1 MDVHQLA
8 LLARQPSAVLT
19 ERRSFWGMPKR
30 GLALILANAM
40 FWQPLLVQAEG
51 IVVSGPNTSLSQAG
65 NGVPIVNIA
74 TPNAS
79 GLSHNQYQQFNVESQ
94 GVILNNST
102 NQTQNTQ
109 LGGII
114 VGNSN
119 LRGTAATTILN
130 EVVGANAS
138 QLKGYTEVAGQ
149 AARVIVANPY
159 GISCNG
165 CGFINTPQV
174 TLTTGKPVLDANGQ
188 LQRFNVQGGSISI
201 DGVGL
206 NADNVDQF
214 DIITRSA
221 KINAELHAKRLN
233 IIAGRNDVD
242 AQTLNATAL
251 ADDGSAKPEL
261 AIDSSALG
269 GMYAG
274 TIRLVGTEA
283 GVGVRLAGNL
293 AASGGDIQ
301 IDANGHLNV
310 MQTAASGAVTVKA
323 NSAEVNGPVY
333 AGSSLAVTTAGD
345 LVTRQN
351 VAARDALTLSAGAQ
365 LNNSA
370 VIEAG
375 VNADNSRNGSG
386 DVTLS
391 ANGLSNSGSITAS
404 RALQA
409 TVSQTLNNQGA
420 TLNGQASTRI
430 AAAAIDNRQSGRILS
445 QSGSVDINA
454 SQVLNSQS
462 GLISSSGS
470 LTITAG
476 SLDNSQQGKLSSS
489 SVLSARI
496 SGQFLNQLG
505 LVSAN
510 GDLLLNAATLDNR
523 SAEISSLGNLTSTV
537 GQFNNSE
544 KGRLLANG
552 SLQLTSD
559 NLNNQNGSVA
569 GQQNVQLTLGQL
581 TNTGNGSVYGKNNLA
596 VSASGALNN
605 DQGTLRSDG
614 TLDVR
619 AASLSNNSGSTTS
632 AGAASVST
640 SGAVVSRGG
649 QILSDAG
656 LALISGSLD
665 NSQSGRIAG
674 NGVVLSTGAFDN
686 QRSGNL
692 SSTGTLQLTAAQVNN
707 SDAGRIASAMALT
720 AVVTGLNQTNDGRV
734 YSNTD
739 VSLDLSNGLLTNQGG
754 LINAPGQLVLKNLN
768 VVNNQ
773 SGKISSANGFT
784 LAATALD
791 NTDGSILSDKALFVR
806 VNQLLTNL
814 RGLVSATGLDLTA
827 GSLNNRNGEIS
838 SLGNLTAN
846 IGQFDNREKGR
857 LLANGALLLTAD
869 GLNNLNGVVSGQQ
882 GVQLNLGQLNNT
894 GAGSLYAK
902 SSLGLNVSG
911 TLNNDQG
918 VVRSDGTMDLK
929 AAGLA
934 NTNGSVTSAGTGV
947 LNFNGAVVNQGGQI
961 VSDAQLTLTSGSLD
975 NSQRGRIAGNGVVL
989 STGAFNNQQGGSLS
1003 STGAL
1008 RLTAGQVDNS
1018 AAGRIASAMALTA
1031 VVTGLNQT
1039 NDGRLYSNADVSL
1052 DLSNGLLT
1060 NQGGLINAP
1069 GQLVLKNLNVV
1080 NNQSGKFSSANG
1092 FTLAATALD
1101 NTDGSILSDKALVVR
1116 VNQLL
1121 TNLRGLVSATGLDLT
1136 AGSLNNRNGEIS
1148 SLGSL
1153 TANIGQFDNREK
1165 GRLLANGALLLTADG
1180 LNNLNGV
1187 VSGQQ
1192 SVQLNLGQ
1200 LNNTGAGSIYAKS
1213 SLGLSVSGTLNND
1226 QGVVR
1231 SDGTMDLKAA
1241 GLANT
1246 NGSVTSAGT
1255 GVLNFNG
1262 AVVNQGGQIVS
1273 DAQLTLTSGS
1283 LDNSQR
1289 GRIAGNGVVLS
1300 TGAFDNQHSG
1310 NLSSTGTLQLT
1321 AAQVNNSDAGRV
1333 ASAMALTAVV
1343 TGLNQTNDGRLYS
1356 NTDVSLDMSNGLLN
1370 NQSGQISAP
1379 GQLLLKNLNVVNNQS
1394 GKISSANGFTLA
1406 ATSLDNTDGS
1416 LISDKALIVRI
1427 NQLLTNLRGQISAN
1441 GVTLSAATLD
1451 NRNAEL
1457 SSLGNLTANIGQFDN
1472 REKGRLLAN
1481 GALLLTADGLNN
1493 LNGIVSGQQGVQLNL
1508 GQLTNTTGGSLYA
1521 KSSLGLTVSGALNND
1536 QGVLRSD
1543 GSLTLRAASLTN
1555 NAGSISS
1562 AGVAAINVD
1571 GDVVNRGG
1579 QVLSDAT
1586 LTLTSASLDNSQS
1599 GRIASKG
1606 LTLTT
1611 GAFDNHQDGRL
1622 TSTGELQLNAGLVN
1636 NSDAGRIASAMALTA
1651 VVTGLNQTRDGRLYS
1666 NSDVSLDLSNGV
1678 LTNQGGLIN
1687 APGQLL
1693 LKNLTSVSN
1702 RQGEISSANGFTL
1715 AATSLDNTEGSLL
1728 SDKALVVRINQWL
1741 TNLRGKISANGVNLS
1756 AATLDNRNAELSS
1769 LSTLTATLG
1778 EFDNTDKG
1786 RLLANGALLL
1796 TADTLNNQNGIV
1808 SGQQDVQLNLG
1819 QLSNMGAGSVY
1830 AKNRLGLTLTG
1841 ALNNDQ
1847 GLLRSDGALD
1857 LKAASLAN
1865 TGGSVTSAGVS
1876 TLATDAAVVNQGG
1889 QILSDATLTLTS
1901 ASLDNSQ
1908 SGRIA
1913 SNGLVLT
1920 TGAFDNHQ
1928 DGRLTSTGTLE
1939 LTATQVNNSEAG
1951 RIASAMA
1958 LTAVVTGL
1966 DQTND
1971 GRLYGN
1977 GDVSLDLS
1985 NGVLT
1990 NQGGQLSAPGQL
2002 LLKNLSSVNN
2012 RSGKISSAN
2021 GFTLAA
2027 TTLDNTAGS
2036 VISDKALIVRID
2048 QLLTNLRG
2056 LISATGVELNA
2067 ATLDNRN
2074 AELSSLGKLTA
2085 TVGQFDNSGK
2095 GRLLANG
2102 ALLLTADNL
2111 NNQGAG
2117 AVSGQQEVQLT
2128 LGQLTNIGSGSV
2140 YAKNTLG
2147 LTVSG
2152 ALNNNQGVV
2161 RSDGTLDVSGAS
2173 LANTAGSITSS
2184 GVSVLK
2190 IDGAVVN
2197 RGGQILSDSTLS
2209 LSSASLDNSQNGR
2222 IAGKGVKLVTG
2233 AFDNQ
2238 QGGRLTSTGT
2248 LKIDAGQVNNSD
2260 AGRIASA
2267 MALTA
2272 VVTGLDQSNDGRL
2285 YGNGDVSLDLSKGVL
2300 NNQGGLITAPGQ
2312 LLLKNLTSVNNQ
2324 NGEISSAKGFTLAAT
2339 SLDNTAGSVLS
2350 DNALIV
2356 RVDQLLTNL
2365 RGLVSGNGIDLTANE
2380 LNNQS
2385 GSVSSDADL
2394 LLTIAGTLANQK
2406 GELTSAGNTTL
2417 SALTLANANGQVM
2430 ADRFL
2435 KLVITDAI
2443 DNQAG
2448 TLGAGKGADIR
2459 AVSLDNRQA
2468 GALVTD
2474 GQLDLTLTGALDNR
2488 ASGSLQAKGL
2498 MNLTSQTLDNR
2509 GGRIAAQNLLMVRS
2523 ASVDNRGGAIRAE
2536 KGLQLFV
2543 DALDNSQTGLST
2555 AQKGLI
2561 NSNAGLELVG
2571 TRLDNRNGLL
2581 NAAGLMQLQADSV
2594 LNGSGR
2600 IASQADLVA
2609 HIGGLTQ
2616 QGGELVAQ
2624 GNLTLTGNTLDN
2636 QSGGLVGST
2645 KALNIDVADIDNKAG
2660 ELSSQIGVGI
2670 IAQTLDNSNGGK
2682 VLAGTALGLTV
2693 ARVINLNKGL
2703 LFGNTL
2709 RLEGTRLDN
2718 AGGTLASQQD
2728 LNIGLSGALDNTG
2741 GLLSSE
2747 SAMTVSAAS
2756 LQNAAGSLSSANALS
2771 VTTTGALSNQAGS
2784 ITTDAALTLTSA
2796 SLDNSKAGKLSGK
2809 GATQVTTGTFDNS
2822 QNGRLTSSDT
2832 LRLTAGKVINQ
2843 NAGRIASALALTA
2856 SVTSLDQQAGELF
2869 SNTSLSLDLNNG
2881 QLNNQGGLINASG
2894 VLLLKNLNGVA
2905 NQNGEISSAQA
2916 FSLNASSLD
2925 NSGGKLLSSQALT
2938 LVVNKALSNLKGNIS
2953 GAALSINSDSLDNT
2967 EGMISSRSGLDVT
2980 VNTALTN
2987 AQGTLIGDGNVNLSA
3002 ATANNRLGQ
3011 LASKQN
3017 LDAQIGNLQQQ
3028 NGQMLAQGTLT
3039 LRGDA
3044 LDNRQNGFIGA
3055 TQALAIN
3062 VTNIDNRGGE
3072 LSSQDT
3078 MTLTGQQ
3085 LNNSDKGQV
3094 LAQKALTLN
3103 IAQTTNRANGLLSSQ
3118 AGLTLIGSTLDNTGG
3133 ALSALKALGID
3144 LSAALDNSQG
3154 LISGEDILT
3163 LNAGSLTNTAGSV
3176 SSAGNLT
3183 LDSTGAISNQGGKL
3197 VTEGALKLT
3206 STRLDNSQRGTISGK
3221 GLLTLKTGDFDN
3233 SQNGRVSS
3241 NDRLELTSAQLT
3253 NSSGGSIGSSQ
3264 ALTASVSRL
3273 SQQGGKLFSNTSLSL
3288 DLNNGQLD
3296 NQNGLINAPG
3306 ALVLKNVNE
3315 VLNQN
3320 GEISSAQAFTVN
3332 AQQLNNTGGKL
3343 LSNQLLT
3350 LRIARALNNVKG
3362 MIAAAGVDAVV
3373 NTLDNTGG
3381 TLTSR
3386 NDLGLTVTGLLTNR
3400 DNGLINATQALKVG
3414 AASLDNQNGQVLGG
3428 TGLILN
3434 ATSINNTAK
3443 GLINSTGTLNLT
3455 AGSLDAGNG
3464 GEVSAARDMT
3474 LVLNALSL
3482 NGGRVMGDAGL
3493 SIDMVGNDL
3502 NNLGGLITADGQLT
3516 FSRLRDLNNQ
3526 SGEVSS
3532 AQSFTLNGR
3541 TLDNSSGKLISSN
3554 VLTVGATNLLNQN
3567 GLISGWQGLNVS
3579 GNRLDNRNSGTLSSR
3594 SGNLVTTLT
3603 GELLN
3608 GGNGAL
3614 VSQNTL
3620 SVTADSLD
3628 NSGGIL
3634 SSGTGQTLTVSGVLN
3649 NSQNGL
3655 IDSGAGLVVNANA
3668 LNNAAGNMTAQQDV
3682 SFGGSSL
3689 DNSAGNLSSKGAM
3702 TLDLLGSLTN
3712 TGGKLAS
3719 GGTLLLRRSTAI
3731 NNQAGQ
3737 LISQSLMTL
3746 NTSGQLDNSNR
3757 GTVAA
3762 NNTLTVVASGN
3773 VLNDADGLIYSQSAD
3788 AHVQAASLSNVRG
3801 TVQSVGALRV
3811 EVAGDV
3817 NNQNG
3822 RIIAQGG
3829 DLNVSAANLYSQGG
3843 VLSSLQGLFTANVT
3857 GVLKNGY
3864 DANRQGGVIQ
3874 AQRLNLTALS
3884 SFDNYGGRVS
3894 ARTGE
3899 ALINTASFDNRNG
3912 GLYAKGLVRVTGG
3925 NFDNSGDNDGQIAGG
3940 QVELNLS
3947 GALNNR
3953 FGIIESDS
3961 TLAVTAA
3968 SLDNQTGQ
3976 LRALGG
3982 GGATNFQIGNLFDNR
3997 NGTLESA
4004 NSDLI
4009 LNAGSFLNGGGSL
4022 LHTGNGTF
4030 DISTANLTNA
4040 GGSIVTRGGLTLTA
4054 DNWTNS
4060 SVIQAG
4066 RLTVNVG
4073 TLNQTAGGQ
4082 LLASSLF
4089 SGSGGN
4095 WTNDGLI
4102 ASDGSLSLNLGGT
4115 YGGNGRLSS
4124 LGTLGLS
4131 AAQVNLNAASTIAGG
4146 GDTSVSVGGQLS
4158 NVGRLTSATNLTVNA
4173 GSINN
4178 QGTLGSGQAL
4188 TVTTGSLV
4196 NDRGLIFSGSNMS
4209 LRVSSLNNSYA
4220 NIYSLGNLT
4229 IDRNGQGALAD
4240 SIVNSSASI
4249 QSDGSMSLAASTI
4262 KNIRAL
4268 LTTSNGGIYTARI
4281 DEGACNREF
4290 YNNDCGGGKA
4300 THTWEITQREKLE
4313 VTAASAASGITAGG
4327 NLNINGGDLFNQSS
4341 TIITSGNFTA
4351 ALNNLNNTGIEAS
4364 DTETVRVYRSARTSD
4379 ASAWTNAASDFTEK
4393 YWFTSGGYNANNL
4406 SGLEP
4411 AMADFIAIT
4420 ETEMPEFRKVTQLS
4434 NGDQSYSAVIQ
4445 AGGAVNVNAQ
4455 NNIGNNVVRAGY
4467 SYVSG
4472 GSRTDTNA
4480 PGSQFSTRITVN
4492 QQLPPDLAQQQVNPL
4507 SLPGFSLPTGQNG
4520 LFRLSGQGGTAAAVT
4535 QTVGLPQSWTMGS
4548 AAVSVTQRE
4557 QTVSDAQASTIQIGS
4572 VGQISNATRQLASV
4586 TRQSAGVSANASA
4599 FDTSAPGAAAIGGL
4613 VLPGHTSE
4621 SAGVTSVDSVTG
4633 IATGNQGSG
4642 ALLPVQNAGSTSG
4655 LPTITAISSGNSAAQ
4670 NAGRVQGTQV
4680 NQADQVVNGTQGSL
4694 VSAVN
4699 QATTGAQS
4707 GTTAAVTQVVVNAQG
4722 GQVIAPVRK
4731 PVATQGGPLVT
4742 SVGNPAVSQGVS
4754 VAAPVRNTVA
4764 AQGTPVTA
4772 AVLNGAS
4779 TSSTSTTAP
4788 NTGTQPGTVAQ
4799 ASAITPVVSAAAQT
4813 VTRVE
4818 GLPSSNFVSKPQ
4830 KYLIETN
4837 PVLTELKQFMSSDY
4851 LLAGLGY
4858 DPEVSAKRLGDGLYE
4873 QRLVQQA
4880 VVARTGQA
4888 FIDGQTSNEAQFKYL
4903 MNNAIASKHQLNLA
4917 VGVSL
4922 SSQQVAALT
4931 HDIVWL
4937 EEHEV
4942 NGEMVLVP
4950 VLYLA
4955 QADNRLG
4962 PTGALIAGNDVS
4974 LIAGQNL
4981 DNVGTLRAANNLSA
4995 AAGND
5000 LVNGGLIEAGNRLD
5014 LLAGNDLINKAG
5026 GIIAGR
5032 DVTLTAIRG
5041 DVINERTVTSH
5052 QSAADDATWRKDFAD
5067 SAARIEAANDMSLQ
5081 AGRDVKNTGG
5091 VLQAGRDLSFA
5102 AGRDVAIDSAQT
5114 EDGQTRGANSSNSSI
5129 TQLGSTVSAGRDLT
5143 AQAGRDINVIA
5154 SSIDAK
5160 RDIAMAATE
5169 NLTLSSAAD
5178 EQHSYGKS
5186 KKVTEQEDH
5195 VSQVSADLKAGGSVA
5210 LQAGQNLAVI
5220 SSRITAGKEAY
5231 LVAGE
5236 NLDILAAQDS
5246 DYSLYDMKKKGS
5258 FGAKKTQRDE
5268 VTDVKNIG
5276 SEITTGGDLLLSSGG
5291 DQKYQAAKLE
5301 SGNDL
5306 TIESGGAV
5314 TFEGVK
5320 DLHQESHEKSKSD
5333 LAWNSSKGKGNTD
5346 ETLRQS
5352 ELVAKGEV
5360 AIRAVEGL
5368 KIDIKQVDQLSV
5380 SQTID
5385 AMVKADP
5392 QLAWLKEAE
5401 KRGDVDWRQVKEV
5414 HESFKYSNSGLGA
5427 GAQLVIAILVT
5438 YFTAGLASG
5447 FIGAG
5452 ATLGSGT
5459 AMAAAGTASASA
5471 VAGGA
5476 AVGSTVAAG
5485 WANVALTA
5493 VATGAA
5499 SNAAISTINNRGN
5512 LGKVVK
5518 DVTSKDAVRG
5528 YAVSGI
5534 TAGLTAAAYDQWT
5547 STHTGTSGA
5556 LPNGGKVVTSSGLS
5570 SIEGA
5575 GRFAANQVLQNTTS
5589 TIVDRALGGDSQF
5602 SDALRSSLANT
5613 FAAVGFNWVGTFSDV
5628 NKLPE
5633 SGAAK
5638 IALHAI
5644 MGGLAAEAAG
5654 GDFKTGA
5661 LAGGVNEAL
5670 VDSLANQYSK
5680 MDKDQRSK
5688 LLIMNSQLIG
5698 VLAASAQG
5706 GDGKS
5711 LQTGSWVAGSATSY
5725 NRLLHSTEKRVLTEE
5740 AKALESRLG
5749 KPSSSV
5755 SWGDLLLLASSA
5767 ELDAKENARLQA
5779 LLTSYGAGNPEG
5791 ARFAEELLIAKTSV
5805 GRLAAQNI
5813 VLTWDDGST
5822 IIADGEAV
5830 HAFQSTTSQ
5839 FKDAGLFNTASQWS
5853 QSGANNWADEP
5864 SVVPAAWQEQF
5875 GDKNAAI
5882 YLRELAKVSSSQG
5895 ELDDLVQRVSGVLS
5909 GGVDRVTWD
5918 LDAALALTGAPAV
5931 LRALLAK
5938 RAAAA
5943 GIVDAGAVAA
5953 GKAELDGIAQTP
5965 KGSDLAG
5972 KQSGAALDAQPQ
5984 KVGDSVDQ
5992 TRKESD
5998 LAGNQPGTALDA
6010 SYQKTD
6016 DAKAEVDTGKLL
6028 EDAGQQLADY
6038 IATFGKYKPPTVI
6051 GAVDPLTGKIV
6062 TTSSGAV
6069 PDVIAPELAAY
6080 AESLGGLGVKTACGN
6095 TLGRCAEFRAANELL
6110 LSNPGLKL
6118 KDIKFTPAIRP
6129 RTGEVV
6135 PRCDNCTSIF
6145 GAE

>member
-8 LLARQPSAVLT
+8 LLARQPSAALT
-19 ERRSFWGMPKR
+19 ERQHFWGMPKR
-30 GLALILANAM
+30 GLALILANAL

-51 IVVSGPNTSLSQAG
+51 IAVSGTGTTLGQAG
-65 NGVPIVNIA
+65 NGVPIINIA

-79 GLSHNQYQQFNVESQ
+79 GLSHNQFQQYNVDSQ

-102 NQTQNTQ
+102 NQTQSTQ

-119 LRGTAATTILN
+119 LRGTAASTILN

-138 QLKGYTEVAGQ
+138 QLRGYTEVAGQ

-233 IIAGRNDVD
+233 VITGRNDVD
-242 AQTLNATAL
+242 AQTLNPTAL
-251 ADDGSAKPEL
+251 ADDGSSKPEL

-274 TIRLVGTEA
+274 AIRLVGTEA
-283 GVGVRLAGNL
+283 GVGVRLAADL

-310 MQTAASGAVTVKA
+310 MQVAASGAVNVRA
-323 NSAEVNGPVY
+323 NTAEVNGPIY
-333 AGSSLAVTTAGD
+333 AGSSLAMTTGGD
-345 LVTRQN
+345 LTTRQN
-351 VAARDALTLSAGAQ
+351 VAARDALTLSAGGQ
-365 LNNSA
+365 LRNTA

-375 VNADNSRNGSG
+375 VNADNSRNASG
-386 DVTLS
+386 DVILS
-391 ANGLSNSGSITAS
+391 ANGLINSGSITAS

-409 TVSQTLNNQGA
+409 TVTQTLNNQGA
-420 TLNGQASTRI
+420 TLNGQASARV
-430 AAAAIDNRQSGRILS
+430 AAGVIDNRQSGRILS
-445 QSGSVDINA
+445 QGGNADINA
-454 SQVLNSQS
+454 SQVLNAQS
-462 GLISSSGS
+462 GLISSSGN
-470 LTITAG
+470 LNITAQT
-476 SLDNSQQGKLSSS
+476 LDNSQQGKLSSGA
-489 SVLSARI
+489 VLTARI
-496 SGQFLNQLG
+496 SGQVLNQLG
-505 LVSAN
+505 IINAA
-510 GDLLLNAATLDNR
+510 GDLLLNTGTVDNR
-523 SAEISSLGNLTSTV
+523 TGEISSLGNLTATLV
-537 GQFNNSE
+537 QFDNSSS
-544 KGRLLANG
+544 GRLLANG
-552 SLQLTSD
+552 TLQLTAD
-559 NLNNQNGSVA
+559 TLDNQNAGSVS

-581 TNTGNGSVYGKNNLA
+581 TNTGKGSVYARNSLGVTATRA
-596 VSASGALNN
+596 VNN
-605 DQGTLRSDG
+605 DQGVLRSDG
-614 TLDVR
+614 ILSLS
-619 AASLSNNSGSTTS
+619 AASLANSGGSVTS
-632 AGAASVST
+632 AGTASIT
-640 SGAVVSRGG
+640 TNAAVVNRGG
-649 QILSDAG
+649 QILSDAS
-656 LALISGSLD
+656 LTLTSGSLD
-665 NSQSGRIAG
+665 NSQSGRIAA
-674 NGVVLSTGAFDN
+674 NGATVTTGAFDN
-686 QRSGNL
+686 HKDGRL
-692 SSTGTLQLTAAQVNN
+692 TSTGTLGLTAAQVNN
-707 SDAGRIASAMALT
+707 TEAGRIASAMALT
-720 AVVTGLNQTNDGRV
+720 AVVTGLD
-734 YSNTD
+734 
-739 VSLDLSNGLLTNQGG
+739 
-754 LINAPGQLVLKNLN
+754 
-768 VVNNQ
+768 
-773 SGKISSANGFT
+773 
-784 LAATALD
+784 
-791 NTDGSILSDKALFVR
+791 
-806 VNQLLTNL
+806 
-814 RGLVSATGLDLTA
+814 
-827 GSLNNRNGEIS
+827 
-838 SLGNLTAN
+838 
-846 IGQFDNREKGR
+846 
-857 LLANGALLLTAD
+857 
-869 GLNNLNGVVSGQQ
+869 
-882 GVQLNLGQLNNT
+882 
-894 GAGSLYAK
+894 
-902 SSLGLNVSG
+902 
-911 TLNNDQG
+911 
-918 VVRSDGTMDLK
+918 
-929 AAGLA
+929 
-934 NTNGSVTSAGTGV
+934 
-947 LNFNGAVVNQGGQI
+947 
-961 VSDAQLTLTSGSLD
+961 
-975 NSQRGRIAGNGVVL
+975 
-989 STGAFNNQQGGSLS
+989 
-1003 STGAL
+1003 
-1008 RLTAGQVDNS
+1008 
-1018 AAGRIASAMALTA
+1018 
-1031 VVTGLNQT
+1031 QT
-1039 NDGRLYSNADVSL
+1039 NDGRLYGNSDVSL
-1052 DLSNGLLT
+1052 DLRNGVLN
-1060 NQGGLINAP
+1060 NQGGL
-1069 GQLVLKNLNVV
+1069 
-1080 NNQSGKFSSANG
+1080 
-1092 FTLAATALD
+1092 
-1101 NTDGSILSDKALVVR
+1101 
-1116 VNQLL
+1116 
-1121 TNLRGLVSATGLDLT
+1121 
-1136 AGSLNNRNGEIS
+1136 
-1148 SLGSL
+1148 
-1153 TANIGQFDNREK
+1153 
-1165 GRLLANGALLLTADG
+1165 
-1180 LNNLNGV
+1180 
-1187 VSGQQ
+1187 
-1192 SVQLNLGQ
+1192 
-1200 LNNTGAGSIYAKS
+1200 
-1213 SLGLSVSGTLNND
+1213 
-1226 QGVVR
+1226 
-1231 SDGTMDLKAA
+1231 
-1241 GLANT
+1241 
-1246 NGSVTSAGT
+1246 
-1255 GVLNFNG
+1255 
-1262 AVVNQGGQIVS
+1262 
-1273 DAQLTLTSGS
+1273 
-1283 LDNSQR
+1283 
-1289 GRIAGNGVVLS
+1289 
-1300 TGAFDNQHSG
+1300 
-1310 NLSSTGTLQLT
+1310 
-1321 AAQVNNSDAGRV
+1321 
-1333 ASAMALTAVV
+1333 
-1343 TGLNQTNDGRLYS
+1343 
-1356 NTDVSLDMSNGLLN
+1356 
-1370 NQSGQISAP
+1370 ISAP

-1416 LISDKALIVRI
+1416 VISDKALIVRINQLLTNLRGLVSATGLELTAASLNNRNAEISSLGSLTANIGQFDNREKGRLLADGALLLTADGLNNLSGIVSGQQGVQLNLGQLTNTGGGSLYAKDALNLTLGGVLANDQGVVRGDGTIDLKAAGLANTNGSVTSAGTGMLNFNGAVVNQGGQIVTDAQLTLSSGSLDNSQRGRIAGNGVVLNTGTFTNQQGGSLSSTGAMRLTAGPVDNSAAGRIASAMALTAVVTGLNQTNDGRLYSNSDVSLDMNNGLLNNQSGQITAPGQLLLKNLNVVNNQSGKISSANGFTLAATSLDNTDGALISDKALIVRI

-1441 GVTLSAATLD
+1441 GVNLSAATLD

-1457 SSLGNLTANIGQFDN
+1457 SSLGSLTANIGQFDN

-1493 LNGIVSGQQGVQLNL
+1493 LSGIVSAQQGVQLNL
-1508 GQLTNTTGGSLYA
+1508 GQLTNTAGGSVYA
-1521 KSSLGLTVSGALNND
+1521 KNSLDLTLSGALNND

-1543 GSLTLRAASLTN
+1543 GSLTTAAASLANRT
-1555 NAGSISS
+1555 GSISS
-1562 AGVAAINVD
+1562 AGVASIRIND
-1571 GDVVNRGG
+1571 GVINRGG
-1579 QVLSDAT
+1579 QILSDAQ
-1586 LTLTSASLDNSQS
+1586 LTLISGSLDNSHS

-1606 LTLTT
+1606 LVLST
-1611 GAFDNHQDGRL
+1611 GTFDNQQDGRL
-1622 TSTGELQLNAGLVN
+1622 TSTGALQLNAGLVN

-1651 VVTGLNQTRDGRLYS
+1651 VVTGLNQTRDGQLYS

-1678 LTNQGGLIN
+1678 LINQGGLIN

-1693 LKNLTSVSN
+1693 LKNLTSVNNQS
-1702 RQGEISSANGFTL
+1702 GEISSANGFTL
-1715 AATSLDNTEGSLL
+1715 AATSLDNTKGSLL

-1778 EFDNTDKG
+1778 DFDNREEG

-1796 TADTLNNQNGIV
+1796 TADTLNNQSGVV

-1819 QLSNMGAGSVY
+1819 QLSNTGAGSVY
-1830 AKNRLGLTLTG
+1830 AKSTLGLTLTG
-1841 ALNNDQ
+1841 ALDNNQ
-1847 GLLRSDGALD
+1847 GGLRSDGTLN

-1876 TLATDAAVVNQGG
+1876 VLTSDAAVVNQGG
-1889 QILSDATLTLTS
+1889 QILSDATLTVTS

-1913 SNGLVLT
+1913 SKGLVLN

-1928 DGRLTSTGTLE
+1928 DGRLISTGTLE
-1939 LTATQVNNSEAG
+1939 LNAGLVNNSDAG

-1990 NQGGQLSAPGQL
+1990 NQGGQISAPGQL
-2002 LLKNLSSVNN
+2002 LLKNLTSVSN
-2012 RSGKISSAN
+2012 RGGKISSAN
-2021 GFTLAA
+2021 GFTMAA

-2036 VISDKALIVRID
+2036 VISDKTLIVRID
-2048 QLLTNLRG
+2048 RLLTNVRG
-2056 LISATGVELNA
+2056 LISATGVELSA

-2074 AELSSLGKLTA
+2074 AELSSLGNLTA

-2111 NNQGAG
+2111 DNQGAG

-2128 LGQLTNIGSGSV
+2128 LGQLSNTGSGSV
-2140 YAKNTLG
+2140 YAKNKLG

-2152 ALNNNQGVV
+2152 ALNNNQGLV
-2161 RSDGTLDVSGAS
+2161 RSAGTLDVSAAS
-2173 LANTAGSITSS
+2173 LASTAGSITSS
-2184 GVSVLK
+2184 GVSVLSV
-2190 IDGAVVN
+2190 DGAVVN

-2209 LSSASLDNSQNGR
+2209 LTSASLDNSQNGR
-2222 IAGKGVKLVTG
+2222 IAGEGVKLDTG

-2248 LKIDAGQVNNSD
+2248 LKINAGLVNNGD

-2285 YGNGDVSLDLSKGVL
+2285 YGNADVSLDLSKGVL

-2312 LLLKNLTSVNNQ
+2312 LLLKNLTTVGNQ
-2324 NGEISSAKGFTLAAT
+2324 NGEISSAHGFTLAAT

-2350 DNALIV
+2350 DNALVV
-2356 RVDQLLTNL
+2356 RVDRLLSNL
-2365 RGLVSGNGIDLTANE
+2365 RGLVSGNGIDLAAGE
-2380 LNNQS
+2380 LSNNS
-2385 GSVSSDADL
+2385 GSVSSNADL
-2394 LLTIAGTLANQK
+2394 LLNVTGTLSNQN
-2406 GELTSAGNTTL
+2406 GELASAGNTTL
-2417 SALTLANANGQVM
+2417 NALSLSNVKGQVM

-2474 GQLDLTLTGALDNR
+2474 GQLDLKLTGALDNR

-2509 GGRIAAQNLLMVRS
+2509 GGRIAAQNLLVLRS
-2523 ASVDNRGGAIRAE
+2523 SSVDNRGGAIRAE
-2536 KGLQLFV
+2536 NGMQLFV

-2571 TRLDNRNGLL
+2571 TRLDNQSGLL

-2594 LNGSGR
+2594 LNSSGR
-2600 IASQADLVA
+2600 IASQADMVA
-2609 HIGGLTQ
+2609 TVGTLTQ

-2624 GNLTLTGNTLDN
+2624 GNLNLTGNILDN

-2645 KALNIDVADIDNKAG
+2645 KALKIDVAEIDNKAG
-2660 ELSSQIGVGI
+2660 ELSSQIGVEI
-2670 IAQTLDNSNGGK
+2670 IAQTLENSNAGK
-2682 VLAGTALGLTV
+2682 VLAGTALGLKV
-2693 ARVINLNKGL
+2693 ARVINLTKGL
-2703 LFGNTL
+2703 VFGNTL
-2709 RLEGTRLDN
+2709 RLDGTRLDN

-2728 LNIGLSGALDNTG
+2728 LNIILSDALDNRG

-2756 LQNAAGSLSSANALS
+2756 LQNASGSVSSADALN
-2771 VTTTGALSNQAGS
+2771 VITTGALSNQAGS

-2796 SLDNSKAGKLSGK
+2796 SMDNSKAGKLSGK

-2822 QNGRLTSSDT
+2822 QGGRLTSSDT

-2881 QLNNQGGLINASG
+2881 QLNNQGGLINAPG

-2916 FSLNASSLD
+2916 FTVNASSLD

-2938 LVVNKALSNLKGNIS
+2938 LVVNKALNNIKGNIS
-2953 GAALSINSDSLDNT
+2953 SAALSINSDSLDNT
-2967 EGMISSRSGLDVT
+2967 EGMISSRAGLDVT

-2987 AQGTLIGDGNVNLSA
+2987 AKGTLIGDGNVNLSA
-3002 ATANNRLGQ
+3002 ATADNRLGQ

-3017 LDAQIGNLQQQ
+3017 LDARIGNLQQQ
-3028 NGQMLAQGTLT
+3028 SGQMLAQGTLT

-3055 TQALAIN
+3055 TQALAIT

-3094 LAQKALTLN
+3094 LAQKALNLN
-3103 IAQTTNRANGLLSSQ
+3103 ITQTTNRGTGLLSSQ
-3118 AGLTLIGSTLDNTGG
+3118 AGLTLIGSSLDNTAG
-3133 ALSALKALGID
+3133 AMSALKALSID

-3163 LNAGSLTNTAGSV
+3163 LKAGSLTNTAGSV
-3176 SSAGNLT
+3176 SSAGTLT
-3183 LDSTGAISNQGGKL
+3183 LDSTGAIGNQGGKL
-3197 VTEGALKLT
+3197 VTDGALALK
-3206 STRLDNSQRGTISGK
+3206 SASLDNSQRGNISGK
-3221 GLLTLKTGDFDN
+3221 GLLTLKTGNFDN

-3241 NDRLELTSAQLT
+3241 SDRLELTSAQLT
-3253 NSSGGSIGSSQ
+3253 NSGGSIGSSQ

-3273 SQQGGKLFSNTSLSL
+3273 SQLGGKLFSNTSLSL

-3306 ALVLKNVNE
+3306 ALVLNNVKE
-3315 VLNQN
+3315 ILNQN

-3332 AQQLNNTGGKL
+3332 AQQLNNNSGKL

-3350 LRIARALNNVKG
+3350 LRIARALSNVKG
-3362 MIAAAGVDAVV
+3362 LIAAAGVDAVV
-3373 NTLDNTGG
+3373 NTLDNTGA

-3400 DNGLINATQALKVG
+3400 DNGLINAAQALKVG

-3428 TGLILN
+3428 TSLTLN
-3434 ATSINNTAK
+3434 ATSINNTAR
-3443 GLINSTGTLNLT
+3443 GLINSTGALNLT
-3455 AGSLDAGNG
+3455 AGSLDSGTG

-3502 NNLGGLITADGQLT
+3502 NNLGGLITADGSLT
-3516 FSRLRDLNNQ
+3516 LNRIRDLNNQ

-3532 AQSFTLNGR
+3532 AKSFTFSGR

-3554 VLTVGATNLLNQN
+3554 VLTLSAINLLNYN

-3594 SGNLVTTLT
+3594 SGSLVTTLT

-3614 VSQNTL
+3614 VSQNAMT
-3620 SVTADSLD
+3620 VTADSLD

-3634 SSGTGQTLTVSGVLN
+3634 SSGTGQTLSVAGLLN

-3655 IDSGAGLVVNANA
+3655 IDSGAGLAIKASA
-3668 LNNAAGNMTAQQDV
+3668 LSNAAGNLTAQQDF
-3682 SFGGSSL
+3682 SFEGSSL
-3689 DNSAGNLSSKGAM
+3689 DNSAGNLSSRGAM

-3712 TGGKLAS
+3712 TSGKLAS
-3719 GGTLLLRRSTAI
+3719 GGTLLLRRSAAI

-3746 NTSGQLDNSNR
+3746 NTSGQLDNRNR
-3757 GTVAA
+3757 GTVAS
-3762 NNTLTVVASGN
+3762 NNTLAVAASGS
-3773 VLNDADGLIYSQSAD
+3773 VLNDADGLIYSQNAD
-3788 AHVQAASLSNVRG
+3788 ARVQTGSLSNVRG
-3801 TVQSVGALRV
+3801 TVQSVGALSV
-3811 EVAGDV
+3811 DVASTVD
-3817 NNQNG
+3817 NQNG
-3822 RIIAQGG
+3822 RIIAQNG
-3829 DLNVSAANLYSQGG
+3829 DLNLSAVNLYSQGG
-3843 VLSSLQGLFTANVT
+3843 VLSSLQGLFTANVV

-3961 TLAVTAA
+3961 TLSVTAA

-3982 GGATNFQIGNLFDNR
+3982 GGATNFQIGKLFDNR

-4030 DISTANLTNA
+4030 DVATANVSGA
-4040 GGSIVTRGGLTLTA
+4040 GGSIVTRGGLTLNA
-4054 DNWTNS
+4054 DSWSNS
-4060 SVIQAG
+4060 NVIQAG
-4066 RLTVNVG
+4066 RLNINVNNF
-4073 TLNQTAGGQ
+4073 NQTASGQ
-4082 LLASSLF
+4082 LLASSSF
-4089 SGSGGN
+4089 VGNGGTWSN
-4095 WTNDGLI
+4095 EGLI

-4124 LGTLGLS
+4124 AGTLGLS

-4158 NVGRLTSATNLTVNA
+4158 NIGRLTSATNLTVNA

-4196 NDRGLIFSGSNMS
+4196 NDRGLIFSGNNMS

-4220 NIYSLGNLT
+4220 NIYSLGNLS

-4240 SIVNSSASI
+4240 SIVNSSATI
-4249 QSDGSMSLAASTI
+4249 QSDGGMSLAASTI
-4262 KNIRAL
+4262 QNIRAI
-4268 LTTSNGGIYTARI
+4268 LTTSNGGIYTAMI
-4281 DEGACNREF
+4281 VEGACNREF
-4290 YNNDCGGGKA
+4290 YNNDCSGKA
-4300 THTWEITQREKLE
+4300 THTWDITQREKLE
-4313 VTAASAASGITAGG
+4313 VTAASAASGIVAGG
-4327 NLNINGGDLFNQSS
+4327 NLSISGGDLFNQSS
-4341 TIITSGNFTA
+4341 TIATSGNFTA
-4351 ALNNLNNTGIEAS
+4351 TLNNLNNTGVEAS
-4364 DTETVRVYRSARTSD
+4364 DTETMRSFRSARTSN
-4379 ASAWTNAASDFTEK
+4379 AGSWTNAASDFTEQ
-4393 YWFTSGGYNANNL
+4393 YWFTSSGYDANNI
-4406 SGLEP
+4406 SGLEA
-4411 AMADFIAIT
+4411 AMAKFIATT

-4434 NGDQSYSAVIQ
+4434 NGDQSYAAIIQ
-4445 AGGAVNVNAQ
+4445 AGGAVNVNAS

-4472 GSRTDTNA
+4472 GSRTDTSA

-4520 LFRLSGQGGTAAAVT
+4520 LFRLSGQSGTAATVA
-4535 QTVGLPQSWTMGS
+4535 QPVGLPQSWTMGS
-4548 AAVSVTQRE
+4548 AAVSVAQRE
-4557 QTVSDAQASTIQIGS
+4557 RTVSDAQASTVQIGS
-4572 VGQISNATRQLASV
+4572 VGQIANATRQLASV

-4599 FDTSAPGAAAIGGL
+4599 FDTSTPGAPPIGGL
-4613 VLPGHTSE
+4613 VLPGHTSD

-4642 ALLPVQNAGSTSG
+4642 ALLPVQNSGSTAG
-4655 LPTITAISSGNSAAQ
+4655 LPAITSVSSDNSAVQ
-4670 NAGRVQGTQV
+4670 NAGMVQGTQV
-4680 NQADQVVNGTQGSL
+4680 YKTGQVVKGTQGSL
-4694 VSAVN
+4694 LSAVN

-4722 GQVIAPVRK
+4722 GPVIASVRS
-4731 PVATQGGPLVT
+4731 PVATQG
-4742 SVGNPAVSQGVS
+4742 S
-4754 VAAPVRNTVA
+4754 
-4764 AQGTPVTA
+4764 PVTA
-4772 AVLNGAS
+4772 AVINPVVTQTNPVGTATPTAS
-4779 TSSTSTTAP
+4779 IQPATA
-4788 NTGTQPGTVAQ
+4788 AQ

-4880 VVARTGQA
+4880 IVARTGQA

-4903 MNNAIASKHQLNLA
+4903 MNNAIASKQQLNLA

-4922 SSQQVAALT
+4922 NSQQVAALT

-4942 NGEMVLVP
+4942 NGEEVLVP
-4950 VLYLA
+4950 VLYMA

-4962 PTGALIAGNDVS
+4962 PTGALIAGNDLN
-4974 LIAGQNL
+4974 LIAGQDL
-4981 DNVGTLRAANNLSA
+4981 TNVGTLHATNNLSA
-4995 AAGND
+4995 VAGND
-5000 LVNGGLIEAGNRLD
+5000 LVNSGLIAAGNRLD

-5026 GIIAGR
+5026 GILYGR
-5032 DVTLTAIRG
+5032 DVSLTAVRG

-5052 QSAADDATWRKDFAD
+5052 QSAANDATWRQDFAD
-5067 SAARIEAANDMSLQ
+5067 SAARIESANDLTIN
-5081 AGRDVKNTGG
+5081 AGRDLKNTGG
-5091 VLQAGRDLSFA
+5091 VLQAGRDISLV
-5102 AGRDVAIDSAQT
+5102 AGRDINIDSART
-5114 EDGQTRGANSSNSSI
+5114 EEGQTNGVNHTDSSI
-5129 TQLGSTVSAGRDLT
+5129 KQLGSSVTAGRDLT
-5143 AQAGRDINVIA
+5143 AQAGRDISVIA

-5160 RDIAMAATE
+5160 RNIAMAATE

-5178 EQHSYGKS
+5178 EEHSYSKS

-5195 VSQVSADLKAGGSVA
+5195 VSQVSSDLNAGGNVA
-5210 LQAGQNLAVI
+5210 LQAGQDLAVI
-5220 SSRITAGKEAY
+5220 SSRITAGKDAL
-5231 LVAGE
+5231 LVAGQ
-5236 NLDILAAQDS
+5236 NLSILAAQDS

-5276 SEITTGGDLLLSSGG
+5276 SEITTGGDLVLASGG
-5291 DQKYQAAKLE
+5291 DQKYQVAKLE
-5301 SGNDL
+5301 SGKDL
-5306 TIESGGAV
+5306 TIQSGGAV

-5333 LAWNSSKGKGNTD
+5333 LAWNSMSGKGNTD

-5352 ELVAKGEV
+5352 ELVAKGEL
-5360 AIRAVEGL
+5360 AIRAVDGL
-5368 KIDIKQVDQLSV
+5368 KIDVRQVDQQSV

-5401 KRGDVDWRQVKEV
+5401 KRGDVDWRQVREI
-5414 HESFKYSNSGLGA
+5414 HESFKYNNSGLGV
-5427 GAQLVIAILVT
+5427 GAQMAIAIFMAAFVGP
-5438 YFTAGLASG
+5438 AVMG
-5447 FIGAG
+5447 
-5452 ATLGSGT
+5452 
-5459 AMAAAGTASASA
+5459 AMAGMGSVAAS
-5471 VAGGA
+5471 
-5476 AVGSTVAAG
+5476 VGSV
-5485 WANVALTA
+5485 
-5493 VATGAA
+5493 VATSAA
-5499 SNAAISTINNRGN
+5499 TNATVSVVNNRGN
-5512 LGKVVK
+5512 LGKVAQ
-5518 DVTSKDAVRG
+5518 DVTSSSAMKG
-5528 YAVSGI
+5528 YVISGV
-5534 TAGLTAAAYDQWT
+5534 TAGLTAAYFNDWTGTQTNSNTKKITTAPLNSWESVGRFGANQLLQNGT
-5547 STHTGTSGA
+5547 ST
-5556 LPNGGKVVTSSGLS
+5556 LLS
-5570 SIEGA
+5570 K
-5575 GRFAANQVLQNTTS
+5575 
-5589 TIVDRALGGDSQF
+5589 ALGQGGSGK
-5602 SDALRSSLANT
+5602 DALNTAFFNTLAAYS
-5613 FAAVGFNWVGTFSDV
+5613 FSAVGDYSFGKYDDGS
-5628 NKLPE
+5628 PQ
-5633 SGAAK
+5633 K
-5638 IALHAI
+5638 IFAHALV
-5644 MGGLAAEAAG
+5644 GGLLAEASG

-5661 LAGGVNEAL
+5661 IAAGANELVVDQLSTLVKGNPDLLTAGSQMIGLLAAAAQGDVDGKKLETGTWIARNATQYNRGLHQQEAMALEKARNENPDRALRFDAAACAL
-5670 VDSLANQYSK
+5670 VQCSASVPTS
-5680 MDKDQRSK
+5680 DQRYPE
-5688 LLIMNSQLIG
+5688 L
-5698 VLAASAQG
+5698 
-5706 GDGKS
+5706 
-5711 LQTGSWVAGSATSY
+5711 
-5725 NRLLHSTEKRVLTEE
+5725 
-5740 AKALESRLG
+5740 KALETAGASYTRELNELKATG
-5749 KPSSSV
+5749 RFEYGYLDSV
-5755 SWGDLLLLASSA
+5755 DDFAARHDELVTRGGAAVSTGINTFIGGSSA
-5767 ELDAKENARLQA
+5767 LGAAVASPACLTGIGCLAPIGLTGLSALSFANAWDSA
-5779 LLTSYGAGNPEG
+5779 GAITEPYVSTEG
-5791 ARFAEELLIAKTSV
+5791 ARVIS
-5805 GRLAAQNI
+5805 
-5813 VLTWDDGST
+5813 S
-5822 IIADGEAV
+5822 
-5830 HAFQSTTSQ
+5830 
-5839 FKDAGLFNTASQWS
+5839 FN
-5853 QSGANNWADEP
+5853 P
-5864 SVVPAAWQEQF
+5864 S
-5875 GDKNAAI
+5875 NATP
-5882 YLRELAKVSSSQG
+5882 ENS
-5895 ELDDLVQRVSGVLS
+5895 
-5909 GGVDRVTWD
+5909 
-5918 LDAALALTGAPAV
+5918 AL
-5931 LRALLAK
+5931 
-5938 RAAAA
+5938 AAA
-5943 GIVDAGAVAA
+5943 GTAAAMSVGEMLLLRGSGKLLLGEYGVGTAGEKVYAS
-5953 GKAELDGIAQTP
+5953 DGIVGAKATVQGSLVS
-5965 KGSDLAG
+5965 KGSDVTPEIIQKALQGDPAI
-5972 KQSGAALDAQPQ
+5972 SGQNFVSLPAVQRYVDRLLKGDVAPPIKMDGNIIVDGNHRYIAAKILGRSPEVAPGTLSPS
-5984 KVGDSVDQ
+5984 KVGQTKPVSDVKIDPVDW
-5992 TRKESD
+5992 
-5998 LAGNQPGTALDA
+5998 GN
-6010 SYQKTD
+6010 
-6016 DAKAEVDTGKLL
+6016 
-6028 EDAGQQLADY
+6028 
-6038 IATFGKYKPPTVI
+6038 
-6051 GAVDPLTGKIV
+6051 
-6062 TTSSGAV
+6062 
-6069 PDVIAPELAAY
+6069 
-6080 AESLGGLGVKTACGN
+6080 
-6095 TLGRCAEFRAANELL
+6095 R
-6110 LSNPGLKL
+6110 
-6118 KDIKFTPAIRP
+6118 
-6129 RTGEVV
+6129 
-6135 PRCDNCTSIF
+6135 
-6145 GAE
+6145 

>member
-8 LLARQPSAVLT
+8 LLARQPSAALT
-19 ERRSFWGMPKR
+19 ERQHFWGMPKR
-30 GLALILANAM
+30 GLALILANAL

-51 IVVSGPNTSLSQAG
+51 IAVSGTGTTLGQAG
-65 NGVPIVNIA
+65 NGVPIINIA

-79 GLSHNQYQQFNVESQ
+79 GLSHNQFQQYNVDSQ

-102 NQTQNTQ
+102 NQTQSTQ

-119 LRGTAATTILN
+119 LRGTAASTILN

-138 QLKGYTEVAGQ
+138 QLRGYTEVAGQ

-174 TLTTGKPVLDANGQ
+174 TLTTGKPVLDASGQ

-233 IIAGRNDVD
+233 VITGRNDVD
-242 AQTLNATAL
+242 AQTLNPTAL
-251 ADDGSAKPEL
+251 ADDGSSKPEL

-274 TIRLVGTEA
+274 AIRLVGTEA
-283 GVGVRLAGNL
+283 GVGVRLAGDL

-310 MQTAASGAVTVKA
+310 MQVAASGAVNVRA
-323 NSAEVNGPVY
+323 NTAEVNGPVY
-333 AGSSLAVTTAGD
+333 AGSSLAMTTGGD
-345 LVTRQN
+345 LTTRQN
-351 VAARDALTLSAGAQ
+351 VAARDALTLSAGGQ
-365 LNNSA
+365 LRNTA

-375 VNADNSRNGSG
+375 VNADNSRNASG
-386 DVTLS
+386 DVILS
-391 ANGLSNSGSITAS
+391 ANGLINSGSITAS

-409 TVSQTLNNQGA
+409 TVTQTLNNQGA
-420 TLNGQASTRI
+420 TLNGQASARV
-430 AAAAIDNRQSGRILS
+430 AAGVIDNRQSGRILS
-445 QSGSVDINA
+445 QGGNVDINA
-454 SQVLNSQS
+454 SQVLNAQS
-462 GLISSSGS
+462 GLISSSGN
-470 LTITAG
+470 LNITAQT
-476 SLDNSQQGKLSSS
+476 LDNSQQGKLSSGA
-489 SVLSARI
+489 VLTARI
-496 SGQFLNQLG
+496 SGQVLNQLG
-505 LVSAN
+505 IINAA
-510 GDLLLNAATLDNR
+510 GGLLLNTGTVDNR
-523 SAEISSLGNLTSTV
+523 TGEISSLGNLTATLV
-537 GQFNNSE
+537 QFDNSSS
-544 KGRLLANG
+544 GRLLANG
-552 SLQLTSD
+552 TLQLTAD
-559 NLNNQNGSVA
+559 TLDNQNAGSVS

-581 TNTGNGSVYGKNNLA
+581 TNTGKGSVYARNSLGVNATRA
-596 VSASGALNN
+596 VNN
-605 DQGTLRSDG
+605 DQGVLRSDG
-614 TLDVR
+614 PLNLS
-619 AASLSNNSGSTTS
+619 AASLANSGGSVTS
-632 AGAASVST
+632 AGTASIT
-640 SGAVVSRGG
+640 TNAAVVNQGG
-649 QILSDAG
+649 QILSDAS
-656 LALISGSLD
+656 LTLTSGSLD
-665 NSQSGRIAG
+665 NSQSGRIAA
-674 NGVVLSTGAFDN
+674 NGVTATTGAFDN
-686 QRSGNL
+686 HKDGRL
-692 SSTGTLQLTAAQVNN
+692 TSTGTLGLTAAQVNN
-707 SDAGRIASAMALT
+707 TEAGRIASAMALT
-720 AVVTGLNQTNDGRV
+720 AAVTGLD
-734 YSNTD
+734 
-739 VSLDLSNGLLTNQGG
+739 
-754 LINAPGQLVLKNLN
+754 
-768 VVNNQ
+768 
-773 SGKISSANGFT
+773 
-784 LAATALD
+784 
-791 NTDGSILSDKALFVR
+791 
-806 VNQLLTNL
+806 
-814 RGLVSATGLDLTA
+814 
-827 GSLNNRNGEIS
+827 
-838 SLGNLTAN
+838 
-846 IGQFDNREKGR
+846 
-857 LLANGALLLTAD
+857 
-869 GLNNLNGVVSGQQ
+869 
-882 GVQLNLGQLNNT
+882 
-894 GAGSLYAK
+894 
-902 SSLGLNVSG
+902 
-911 TLNNDQG
+911 
-918 VVRSDGTMDLK
+918 
-929 AAGLA
+929 
-934 NTNGSVTSAGTGV
+934 
-947 LNFNGAVVNQGGQI
+947 
-961 VSDAQLTLTSGSLD
+961 
-975 NSQRGRIAGNGVVL
+975 
-989 STGAFNNQQGGSLS
+989 
-1003 STGAL
+1003 
-1008 RLTAGQVDNS
+1008 
-1018 AAGRIASAMALTA
+1018 
-1031 VVTGLNQT
+1031 QT
-1039 NDGRLYSNADVSL
+1039 NDGRLYGNSDVSL
-1052 DLSNGLLT
+1052 DLRNGVLN
-1060 NQGGLINAP
+1060 NQGGL
-1069 GQLVLKNLNVV
+1069 
-1080 NNQSGKFSSANG
+1080 
-1092 FTLAATALD
+1092 
-1101 NTDGSILSDKALVVR
+1101 
-1116 VNQLL
+1116 
-1121 TNLRGLVSATGLDLT
+1121 
-1136 AGSLNNRNGEIS
+1136 
-1148 SLGSL
+1148 
-1153 TANIGQFDNREK
+1153 
-1165 GRLLANGALLLTADG
+1165 
-1180 LNNLNGV
+1180 
-1187 VSGQQ
+1187 
-1192 SVQLNLGQ
+1192 
-1200 LNNTGAGSIYAKS
+1200 
-1213 SLGLSVSGTLNND
+1213 
-1226 QGVVR
+1226 
-1231 SDGTMDLKAA
+1231 
-1241 GLANT
+1241 
-1246 NGSVTSAGT
+1246 
-1255 GVLNFNG
+1255 
-1262 AVVNQGGQIVS
+1262 
-1273 DAQLTLTSGS
+1273 
-1283 LDNSQR
+1283 
-1289 GRIAGNGVVLS
+1289 
-1300 TGAFDNQHSG
+1300 
-1310 NLSSTGTLQLT
+1310 
-1321 AAQVNNSDAGRV
+1321 
-1333 ASAMALTAVV
+1333 
-1343 TGLNQTNDGRLYS
+1343 
-1356 NTDVSLDMSNGLLN
+1356 
-1370 NQSGQISAP
+1370 ISAP

-1416 LISDKALIVRI
+1416 VISDKALIVRINQLLTNLRGLVSATGLELTAASLNNRNAEISSLGSLTANIGQFDNREKGRLLADGALLLTADGLNNLSGIVSGQQGVQLNLGQLTNTGGGSLYAKDALNLTLGGVLANDQGVVRSDGTIDLKAAGLANTNGSVTSAGTGMLNFNGAVVNQGGQIVTDAQLTLSSGSLDNSQRGRIAGNGVVLNTGTFTNQQGGSLSSTGAMRLTAGPVDNSAAGRIASAMALTAVVTSLNQTNDGRLYSNSDVSLDMNNGLLNNQSGQITAPGQLLLKKLNVVNNQSGKISSANGFTLAATSLDNTDGALISDKALIVRI

-1441 GVTLSAATLD
+1441 GVNLSAATLD

-1457 SSLGNLTANIGQFDN
+1457 SSLGSLTANIGQFDN

-1493 LNGIVSGQQGVQLNL
+1493 LSGIVSGQQGVQLNL
-1508 GQLTNTTGGSLYA
+1508 GQLTNTAGGSVYA
-1521 KSSLGLTVSGALNND
+1521 KNSLDLTLSGALNND

-1543 GSLTLRAASLTN
+1543 GSLTTGAASLANST
-1555 NAGSISS
+1555 GSISS
-1562 AGVAAINVD
+1562 AGVASIRIND
-1571 GDVVNRGG
+1571 GVNNRGG
-1579 QVLSDAT
+1579 QILSDAQ
-1586 LTLTSASLDNSQS
+1586 LTLISGSLDNSQS

-1606 LTLTT
+1606 LVLST
-1611 GAFDNHQDGRL
+1611 GTFDNQQDGRL
-1622 TSTGELQLNAGLVN
+1622 TSTGALQLNAGLVN

-1651 VVTGLNQTRDGRLYS
+1651 VVTGLNQTRDGQLYS

-1678 LTNQGGLIN
+1678 LINQGGLIN

-1693 LKNLTSVSN
+1693 LKNLTSVNNQS
-1702 RQGEISSANGFTL
+1702 GEISSANGFTL
-1715 AATSLDNTEGSLL
+1715 AATSLDNTKGSLL

-1778 EFDNTDKG
+1778 DFDNREEG

-1796 TADTLNNQNGIV
+1796 TADTLNNQSGVV

-1819 QLSNMGAGSVY
+1819 QLSNTGAGSVY
-1830 AKNRLGLTLTG
+1830 AKSTLGLTLTG
-1841 ALNNDQ
+1841 ALDNNQ
-1847 GLLRSDGALD
+1847 GGLRSDGTLN

-1876 TLATDAAVVNQGG
+1876 VLTSDAAVVNQGG
-1889 QILSDATLTLTS
+1889 QILSDATLTVTS

-1913 SNGLVLT
+1913 SKGLVLN

-1928 DGRLTSTGTLE
+1928 DGRLISTGTLE
-1939 LTATQVNNSEAG
+1939 LNAGLVNNSDAG

-1966 DQTND
+1966 DQTDD

-1990 NQGGQLSAPGQL
+1990 NQGGQISAPGQL
-2002 LLKNLSSVNN
+2002 LLKNLTSVSN
-2012 RSGKISSAN
+2012 RGGKISSAN
-2021 GFTLAA
+2021 GFTMAA

-2036 VISDKALIVRID
+2036 VISDKTLIVRID
-2048 QLLTNLRG
+2048 RLLTNVRG
-2056 LISATGVELNA
+2056 LISATGVELSA

-2074 AELSSLGKLTA
+2074 AELSSLGNLTA

-2111 NNQGAG
+2111 DNQGAG
-2117 AVSGQQEVQLT
+2117 AVSGQQEMQLT
-2128 LGQLTNIGSGSV
+2128 LGQLSNTGSGSV
-2140 YAKNTLG
+2140 YAKNKLG

-2152 ALNNNQGVV
+2152 ALNNNQGLV
-2161 RSDGTLDVSGAS
+2161 RSAGTLDVSAAS
-2173 LANTAGSITSS
+2173 LANTVGSITSS
-2184 GVSVLK
+2184 GVSVLNV
-2190 IDGAVVN
+2190 DGAVVN

-2209 LSSASLDNSQNGR
+2209 LTSASLDNSQNGR
-2222 IAGKGVKLVTG
+2222 IAGEGVKLDTG

-2248 LKIDAGQVNNSD
+2248 LKINAGLVNNGD

-2285 YGNGDVSLDLSKGVL
+2285 YGNADVSLDLSEGVL

-2312 LLLKNLTSVNNQ
+2312 LLLKNLTTVGNQ
-2324 NGEISSAKGFTLAAT
+2324 NGEISSAHGFTLAAT

-2350 DNALIV
+2350 DNALVV
-2356 RVDQLLTNL
+2356 RVDRLLSNL
-2365 RGLVSGNGIDLTANE
+2365 RGLVSGNGIDLAAGE
-2380 LNNQS
+2380 LSNNS
-2385 GSVSSDADL
+2385 GSVSSNADL
-2394 LLTIAGTLANQK
+2394 LLNVTGTLSNQNGELASAGT
-2406 GELTSAGNTTL
+2406 TTL
-2417 SALTLANANGQVM
+2417 NALSLSNVKGQVM

-2474 GQLDLTLTGALDNR
+2474 GQLDLKLTGALDNR

-2509 GGRIAAQNLLMVRS
+2509 GGRIAAQNLLVLRS
-2523 ASVDNRGGAIRAE
+2523 SSVDNRGGAIRAE
-2536 KGLQLFV
+2536 NGMQLFV

-2571 TRLDNRNGLL
+2571 TRLDNQSGLL

-2594 LNGSGR
+2594 LNSSGR
-2600 IASQADLVA
+2600 IASQADMVA
-2609 HIGGLTQ
+2609 TVGTLTQ

-2624 GNLTLTGNTLDN
+2624 GNLNLTGNILDN

-2645 KALNIDVADIDNKAG
+2645 KALKIDVAEIDNKAG
-2660 ELSSQIGVGI
+2660 ELSSQIGVEI
-2670 IAQTLDNSNGGK
+2670 IAQTLENSNAGK
-2682 VLAGTALGLTV
+2682 VLAGTALGLKV
-2693 ARVINLNKGL
+2693 ARVINLTKGL
-2703 LFGNTL
+2703 VFGNTL
-2709 RLEGTRLDN
+2709 RLDGTRLDN

-2728 LNIGLSGALDNTG
+2728 LNIILSDALDNRG

-2756 LQNAAGSLSSANALS
+2756 LQNASGSVSSADALN
-2771 VTTTGALSNQAGS
+2771 VITTGALSNQAGS

-2796 SLDNSKAGKLSGK
+2796 SMDNSKAGKLSGK

-2822 QNGRLTSSDT
+2822 QGGRLTSSDT

-2881 QLNNQGGLINASG
+2881 QLNNQRGLINAPG

-2916 FSLNASSLD
+2916 FTVNASSLD

-2938 LVVNKALSNLKGNIS
+2938 LVVNKALNNIKGNIS
-2953 GAALSINSDSLDNT
+2953 SAALSINSDSLDNT
-2967 EGMISSRSGLDVT
+2967 EGMISSRAGLDVT

-2987 AQGTLIGDGNVNLSA
+2987 AKGTLIGDGNVNLSA
-3002 ATANNRLGQ
+3002 ATADNRLGQ

-3017 LDAQIGNLQQQ
+3017 LDARIGNLQQQ
-3028 NGQMLAQGTLT
+3028 SGQMLAQGTLT

-3055 TQALAIN
+3055 TQALAIT

-3094 LAQKALTLN
+3094 LAQKALNLN
-3103 IAQTTNRANGLLSSQ
+3103 ITQTTNRGTGLLSSQ
-3118 AGLTLIGSTLDNTGG
+3118 AGLTLIGSSLDNTAG
-3133 ALSALKALGID
+3133 AMSALKALSID

-3163 LNAGSLTNTAGSV
+3163 LKAGSLTNTAGSV
-3176 SSAGNLT
+3176 SSAGTLT
-3183 LDSTGAISNQGGKL
+3183 LDSTGAIGNQGGKL
-3197 VTEGALKLT
+3197 VTDGALALK
-3206 STRLDNSQRGTISGK
+3206 SASLDNSQRGNISGK
-3221 GLLTLKTGDFDN
+3221 GLLTLKTGNFDN

-3241 NDRLELTSAQLT
+3241 SDRLELTSAQLT
-3253 NSSGGSIGSSQ
+3253 NSGGSIGSSQ

-3273 SQQGGKLFSNTSLSL
+3273 SQLGGKLFSNTSLSL

-3306 ALVLKNVNE
+3306 ALVLNNVKE
-3315 VLNQN
+3315 ILNQN
-3320 GEISSAQAFTVN
+3320 GEISSAQAFTVS
-3332 AQQLNNTGGKL
+3332 AQQLNNNSGKL

-3350 LRIARALNNVKG
+3350 LRIARALSNVKG
-3362 MIAAAGVDAVV
+3362 LIAAAGVDAVV
-3373 NTLDNTGG
+3373 NTLDNTGA

-3400 DNGLINATQALKVG
+3400 DNGLINAAQALKVG

-3428 TGLILN
+3428 TSLTLN
-3434 ATSINNTAK
+3434 ATSINNTAR
-3443 GLINSTGTLNLT
+3443 GLINSTGALNLT
-3455 AGSLDAGNG
+3455 AGSLDSGTG

-3502 NNLGGLITADGQLT
+3502 NNLGGLITADGSLT
-3516 FSRLRDLNNQ
+3516 LNRIRDLNNQ

-3532 AQSFTLNGR
+3532 AKSFTFSGR

-3554 VLTVGATNLLNQN
+3554 VLTLSAINLLNYN

-3594 SGNLVTTLT
+3594 SGSLVTTLT

-3614 VSQNTL
+3614 VSQNAMT
-3620 SVTADSLD
+3620 VTADSLD

-3634 SSGTGQTLTVSGVLN
+3634 SSGTGQTLSVAGLLN

-3655 IDSGAGLVVNANA
+3655 IDSGAGLAIKASA
-3668 LNNAAGNMTAQQDV
+3668 LSNAAGNLTAQQDF
-3682 SFGGSSL
+3682 SFEGSSL
-3689 DNSAGNLSSKGAM
+3689 DNSAGNLSSRGAM

-3712 TGGKLAS
+3712 TSGKLAS
-3719 GGTLLLRRSTAI
+3719 GGTLLLRRSAAI

-3746 NTSGQLDNSNR
+3746 NTSGQLDNRNR
-3757 GTVAA
+3757 GTVAS
-3762 NNTLTVVASGN
+3762 NNTLAVAASGS
-3773 VLNDADGLIYSQSAD
+3773 VLNDADGLIYSQNAD
-3788 AHVQAASLSNVRG
+3788 ARVQTGSLSNVRG
-3801 TVQSVGALRV
+3801 TVQSVGALSV
-3811 EVAGDV
+3811 DVASTVD
-3817 NNQNG
+3817 NQNG
-3822 RIIAQGG
+3822 RIIAQNG
-3829 DLNVSAANLYSQGG
+3829 DLNLSAVNLYSQGG
-3843 VLSSLQGLFTANVT
+3843 VLSSLQGLFTANVV

-3961 TLAVTAA
+3961 TLSVTAA

-3982 GGATNFQIGNLFDNR
+3982 GGATNFQIGKLFDNR

-4030 DISTANLTNA
+4030 DVATANVSGA
-4040 GGSIVTRGGLTLTA
+4040 GGSIVTRGGLTLNA
-4054 DNWTNS
+4054 DSWSNS
-4060 SVIQAG
+4060 NVIQAG
-4066 RLTVNVG
+4066 RLNINVNNF
-4073 TLNQTAGGQ
+4073 NQTASGQ
-4082 LLASSLF
+4082 LLASSSF
-4089 SGSGGN
+4089 VGNGGTWSN
-4095 WTNDGLI
+4095 EGLI

-4124 LGTLGLS
+4124 AGTLGLS

-4158 NVGRLTSATNLTVNA
+4158 NIGRLTSATNLTVNA

-4196 NDRGLIFSGSNMS
+4196 NDRGLIFSGNNMS

-4220 NIYSLGNLT
+4220 NIYSLGNLS

-4240 SIVNSSASI
+4240 SIVNSSATI
-4249 QSDGSMSLAASTI
+4249 QSDGGMSLAASTI
-4262 KNIRAL
+4262 QNIRAI
-4268 LTTSNGGIYTARI
+4268 LTTSNGGIYTAMI
-4281 DEGACNREF
+4281 VEGACNREF
-4290 YNNDCGGGKA
+4290 YNNDCSGKA
-4300 THTWEITQREKLE
+4300 THTWDITQREKLE
-4313 VTAASAASGITAGG
+4313 VTAASAASGIVAGG
-4327 NLNINGGDLFNQSS
+4327 NLSISGGDLFNQSS
-4341 TIITSGNFTA
+4341 TIATSGNFTA
-4351 ALNNLNNTGIEAS
+4351 TLNNLNNTGVEAS
-4364 DTETVRVYRSARTSD
+4364 DTETMRSFRSARTSN
-4379 ASAWTNAASDFTEK
+4379 AGSWTNAASDFTEQ
-4393 YWFTSGGYNANNL
+4393 YWFTSSGYDANNI
-4406 SGLEP
+4406 SGLEA
-4411 AMADFIAIT
+4411 AMAKFIATT

-4434 NGDQSYSAVIQ
+4434 NGDQSYAAIIQ
-4445 AGGAVNVNAQ
+4445 AGGAVNVNAS

-4472 GSRTDTNA
+4472 GSRTDTSA

-4520 LFRLSGQGGTAAAVT
+4520 LFRLSGQSGTAATVA
-4535 QTVGLPQSWTMGS
+4535 QPVGLPQSWTMGS
-4548 AAVSVTQRE
+4548 AAVSVAQRE
-4557 QTVSDAQASTIQIGS
+4557 RTVSDAQASTVQIGS
-4572 VGQISNATRQLASV
+4572 VGQIANATRQLASV

-4599 FDTSAPGAAAIGGL
+4599 FDTSTPGAPPIGGL
-4613 VLPGHTSE
+4613 VLPGHTSD

-4642 ALLPVQNAGSTSG
+4642 ALLPVQNSGSTAG
-4655 LPTITAISSGNSAAQ
+4655 LPAITSVSSGNSAVQ
-4670 NAGRVQGTQV
+4670 NAGMVQGTQV
-4680 NQADQVVNGTQGSL
+4680 YKTGQVVKGIQGSL
-4694 VSAVN
+4694 LNAVN

-4722 GQVIAPVRK
+4722 GPVIAPVRS
-4731 PVATQGGPLVT
+4731 PVATQG
-4742 SVGNPAVSQGVS
+4742 S
-4754 VAAPVRNTVA
+4754 
-4764 AQGTPVTA
+4764 PVTA
-4772 AVLNGAS
+4772 AVINPVVTQTNPVGTATPTAS
-4779 TSSTSTTAP
+4779 IQPATA
-4788 NTGTQPGTVAQ
+4788 AQ

-4880 VVARTGQA
+4880 IVARTGQA

-4903 MNNAIASKHQLNLA
+4903 MNNAIASKQQLNLA

-4922 SSQQVAALT
+4922 NSQQVAALT

-4942 NGEMVLVP
+4942 NGEKVLVP
-4950 VLYLA
+4950 VLYMA

-4962 PTGALIAGNDVS
+4962 PTGALIAGNDLN
-4974 LIAGQNL
+4974 LIAGQDL
-4981 DNVGTLRAANNLSA
+4981 TNVGTLHATNNLSA
-4995 AAGND
+4995 VAGND
-5000 LVNGGLIEAGNRLD
+5000 LVNSGLIAAGNRLD

-5026 GIIAGR
+5026 GILYGR
-5032 DVTLTAIRG
+5032 DVSLTAVRG

-5052 QSAADDATWRKDFAD
+5052 QSAANDATWRQDFAD
-5067 SAARIEAANDMSLQ
+5067 SAARIESANDLTIN
-5081 AGRDVKNTGG
+5081 AGRDLKNTGG
-5091 VLQAGRDLSFA
+5091 VLQAGRDISLV
-5102 AGRDVAIDSAQT
+5102 AGRDINIDSART
-5114 EDGQTRGANSSNSSI
+5114 EEGQTNGVNHTDSSI
-5129 TQLGSTVSAGRDLT
+5129 KQLGSSVTAGRDLT
-5143 AQAGRDINVIA
+5143 AQAGRDISVIA

-5160 RDIAMAATE
+5160 RNIAMAATE

-5178 EQHSYGKS
+5178 EEHSYSKS

-5195 VSQVSADLKAGGSVA
+5195 VSQVSSDLNAGGNVA
-5210 LQAGQNLAVI
+5210 LQAGQGLAVI
-5220 SSRITAGKEAY
+5220 SSRITAGKDAL
-5231 LVAGE
+5231 LVAGQ
-5236 NLDILAAQDS
+5236 NLSILAAQDS

-5276 SEITTGGDLLLSSGG
+5276 SEITTGGDLVLASGG
-5291 DQKYQAAKLE
+5291 DQKYQVAKLE
-5301 SGNDL
+5301 SGKDL
-5306 TIESGGAV
+5306 TIQSGGAV

-5333 LAWNSSKGKGNTD
+5333 LAWNSSKGKGVTD

-5352 ELVAKGEV
+5352 ELIANGQT
-5360 AIRAVEGL
+5360 IINAVDGL
-5368 KIDIKQVDQLSV
+5368 HIDIKQIDHNTV

-5385 AMVKADP
+5385 AMVQADP
-5392 QLAWLKEAE
+5392 NLAWLKEAE
-5401 KRGDVDWRQVKEV
+5401 KRGDVNWQQVKEL
-5414 HESFKYSNSGLGA
+5414 HDSFKYDNSGLGA
-5427 GAQLVIAILVT
+5427 GAQLIIAILVT
-5438 YFTAGLASG
+5438 YLTW
-5447 FIGAG
+5447 GAG
-5452 ATLGSGT
+5452 SSLVGV
-5459 AMAAAGTASASA
+5459 AANS
-5471 VAGGA
+5471 AGG
-5476 AVGSTVAAG
+5476 VAA
-5485 WANVALTA
+5485 NSVVAA
-5493 VATGAA
+5493 VATKTAT
-5499 SNAAISTINNRGN
+5499 STINNRGD
-5512 LGKVVK
+5512 LGAVAK
-5518 DVTSKDAVRG
+5518 DVTSSDSLKGYVVAGISGGIGNASIGLQLAVN
-5528 YAVSGI
+5528 SSLKTI
-5534 TAGLTAAAYDQWT
+5534 LQ
-5547 STHTGTSGA
+5547 
-5556 LPNGGKVVTSSGLS
+5556 GGKFKDNLIEAAVMMSANILSGY
-5570 SIEGA
+5570 IY
-5575 GRFAANQVLQNTTS
+5575 QN
-5589 TIVDRALGGDSQF
+5589 VG
-5602 SDALRSSLANT
+5602 DALSGSGVAT
-5613 FAAVGFNWVGTFSDV
+5613 KVAV
-5628 NKLPE
+5628 
-5633 SGAAK
+5633 
-5638 IALHAI
+5638 HAI
-5644 MGGLAAEAAG
+5644 VGGLIGEAAG
-5654 GDFKTGA
+5654 GDFRT
-5661 LAGGVNEAL
+5661 
-5670 VDSLANQYSK
+5670 
-5680 MDKDQRSK
+5680 
-5688 LLIMNSQLIG
+5688 
-5698 VLAASAQG
+5698 
-5706 GDGKS
+5706 
-5711 LQTGSWVAGSATSY
+5711 
-5725 NRLLHSTEKRVLTEE
+5725 
-5740 AKALESRLG
+5740 
-5749 KPSSSV
+5749 
-5755 SWGDLLLLASSA
+5755 
-5767 ELDAKENARLQA
+5767 
-5779 LLTSYGAGNPEG
+5779 
-5791 ARFAEELLIAKTSV
+5791 
-5805 GRLAAQNI
+5805 
-5813 VLTWDDGST
+5813 
-5822 IIADGEAV
+5822 
-5830 HAFQSTTSQ
+5830 
-5839 FKDAGLFNTASQWS
+5839 
-5853 QSGANNWADEP
+5853 
-5864 SVVPAAWQEQF
+5864 
-5875 GDKNAAI
+5875 
-5882 YLRELAKVSSSQG
+5882 
-5895 ELDDLVQRVSGVLS
+5895 
-5909 GGVDRVTWD
+5909 
-5918 LDAALALTGAPAV
+5918 AALAAGANEAV
-5931 LRALLAK
+5931 LETFGSKIFPGEAHKRLLSMTSQLVGMTV
-5938 RAAAA
+5938 AAAA
-5943 GIVDAGAVAA
+5943 GGTAKDQEKAGWVTQQATAFNYLQHEEVDALAKELVGCRVNSDPVACRGGVQDKYQGLNDSKTGAGLYGCKALGESACNDQYTAAKSGSAQVDSLLGSLALNADEKDVLAHFQDLNHGDERVAHHAWLESSWIESGVA
-5953 GKAELDGIAQTP
+5953 GGVLT
-5965 KGSDLAG
+5965 
-5972 KQSGAALDAQPQ
+5972 SGAAMLTTAERAAATTAAGAKGGGALSNDILVEARIGNGTKGQGSGN
-5984 KVGDSVDQ
+5984 KVDQ
-5992 TRKESD
+5992 LPNKQVVGADGKPISVYSEPERLNGPYATQEFPSTPVAHGFPDIVDNYANSATKFPLNNGSS
-5998 LAGNQPGTALDA
+5998 LYQA
-6010 SYQKTD
+6010 SGSYNGVSGRF
-6016 DAKAEVDTGKLL
+6016 EW
-6028 EDAGQQLADY
+6028 
-6038 IATFGKYKPPTVI
+6038 I
-6051 GAVDPLTGKIV
+6051 VDPK
-6062 TTSSGAV
+6062 
-6069 PDVIAPELAAY
+6069 
-6080 AESLGGLGVKTACGN
+6080 LGGVTHRMFVPNGTVNGIPVK
-6095 TLGRCAEFRAANELL
+6095 
-6110 LSNPGLKL
+6110 P
-6118 KDIKFTPAIRP
+6118 
-6129 RTGEVV
+6129 
-6135 PRCDNCTSIF
+6135 
-6145 GAE
+6145 